1 MTCKILKHLLINN
14 ICLVLLIIANTIFFY
29 KNTKAEGISIKASVN
44 NEIVTNIDLQNRYNF
59 FIKTTNIKNNSSSE
73 KKFITKQILNKLV
86 DENIQ
91 RQEAKKLKIII
102 KDSKLTEVLNNIAIS
117 QGFSN
122 LKDFK
127 KDFKKNKISYQ
138 QYQEQIKSQLLWK
151 EVIFQ
156 KIKPRIA
163 VNESDINEMIEL
175 QKINVKKTNFKLA
188 EIFIPFKDKQEEKD
202 ALAIITKLDTELKDS
217 GYKFNK
223 ISQQFSSNNNISDN
237 EIEWIEDT
245 DLNPEIL
252 KNIQELKIKD
262 ISNPIK
268 LANGYYIFKIIDKT
282 IKINLNK
289 SDENQIRQIIFYK
302 KLDLEA
308 KKYLNQIKK
317 EAYIKIK

>member
-1 MTCKILKHLLINN
+1 MTCKTLKHLFLNN
-14 ICLVLLIIANTIFFY
+14 IYLVLLITANIIFLH
-29 KNTKAEGISIKASVN
+29 KNTKAESISIKANIN

-102 KDSKLTEVLNNIAIS
+102 KDSKLTEVLTNIAIS
-117 QGFSN
+117 QGFSS

-156 KIKPRIA
+156 KVKPRIA

-175 QKINVKKTNFKLA
+175 QK
-188 EIFIPFKDKQEEKD
+188 
-202 ALAIITKLDTELKDS
+202 
-217 GYKFNK
+217 NK
-223 ISQQFSSNNNISDN
+223 C
-237 EIEWIEDT
+237 
-245 DLNPEIL
+245 
-252 KNIQELKIKD
+252 
-262 ISNPIK
+262 
-268 LANGYYIFKIIDKT
+268 
-282 IKINLNK
+282 
-289 SDENQIRQIIFYK
+289 
-302 KLDLEA
+302 
-308 KKYLNQIKK
+308 
-317 EAYIKIK
+317 